1 MLALFKKILELISP
15 QLREA
20 IRGFLDDLE
29 AKAKETDSVVD
40 DIFVMFVKML
50 FGF

>member
-1 MLALFKKILELISP
+1 MLALFLKILALISP

-20 IRGFLDDLE
+20 LKGFLDDLE
-29 AKAKETDSVVD
+29 AKAKETDSIAD
-40 DIFVMFVKML
+40 DIFVAVLKMI